1 MPTDTPTE
9 TDSDEDGTPMQIAGA
24 IVGTADGGDL
34 EISQDQPMDVPGGLQ
49 FTTTG
54 AAFGPLEISAYPD
67 STARIGALNF
77 ILEESFID
85 SLFGSSAG
93 DGLFGSLIAFGSA
106 SRASEDQAPGDTHA
120 TRRDVLR
127 AIGLGVTAGAASAS
141 ARGATQDTLAHKATF
156 EAIEN
161 PAGLRV
167 RVFDRTPGYLPTN
180 ATYFTFVNGQ
190 AYTRFSAASDDGY
203 GDVVPQRTGSV
214 TVGPE
219 GAAGG
224 LLAGFRTD
232 KTVVYNGLTLSK
244 STADAQAGEQLVFS
258 DNDILVEA
266 ASNAG
271 ADRTMLSIN
280 GRSVPHKTED
290 REDEVGYYGVSD
302 DRLVYTVG
310 NQPPSAGSVTF
321 TLFAN
326 RSDELVDDATRVVE

>member
-1 MPTDTPTE
+1 MSETE
-9 TDSDEDGTPMQIAGA
+9 TATEEEDAGTPMQIAGA

-34 EISQDQPMDVPGGLQ
+34 ELSPNQPMDVPDGLQ
-49 FTTTG
+49 FTATG
-54 AAFGPLEISAYPD
+54 ALFGPLEISAYPD
-67 STARIGALNF
+67 STARIGALDF
-77 ILEESFID
+77 VQEESFAD
-85 SLFGSSAG
+85 SLFGSGAG
-93 DGLFGSLIAFGSA
+93 EGLFGSLIAFGSA
-106 SRASEDQAPGDTHA
+106 SRASEDQEPGDTHA

-127 AIGLGVTAGAASAS
+127 AIGLGVTAGAATAT

-167 RVFDRTPGYLPTN
+167 RVFDRVPGYLPTDT
-180 ATYFTFVNGQ
+180 TYFTFVNGQ
-190 AYTRFSAASDDGY
+190 EYARFSAASDEGY

-224 LLAGFRTD
+224 FLAGLRTD

-266 ASNAG
+266 AAGAG
-271 ADRTMLSIN
+271 ADRTMLAIN
-280 GRSVPHKTED
+280 GQSIPHRTED

-326 RSDELVDDATRVVE
+326 RSDELVDDATRVVQ